1 MKIFHA
7 ASAMLL
13 VGALAVGPADAQEL
27 ESFGV
32 VGGISR
38 ATMGGGFIDLIND
51 VGGSVDARFGIALG
65 GFASF
70 GLAPNTSLRGELMF
84 TQKGFRVPPDNGL
97 TRRELDVTYFDLSA
111 LVRRRFPLDAA
122 TPWVG
127 AGPVLSFRGGA
138 TGVVGDNEGDFSD
151 ELKGVDFGLGI
162 EAGAGL
168 NNVDVGVRYLLGL
181 SNVSESPDP
190 DEASKNRAMFLTVS
204 YTIPR

>member
-1 MKIFHA
+1 MKIFRA

-13 VGALAVGPADAQEL
+13 LGFLAVGHADAQEL

-51 VGGSVDARFGIALG
+51 VGGSVDARFGFALG
-65 GFASF
+65 GFAAF

-84 TQKGFRVPPDNGL
+84 TQKGFRVPPENGL
-97 TRRELDVTYFDLSA
+97 NRRELDVTYFDLSA
-111 LVRRRFPLDAA
+111 LVRRSFPLDTA

-138 TGVVGDNEGDFSD
+138 TGVVGDSEGDFSD
-151 ELKGVDFGLGI
+151 EIKGVDFGLGI
-162 EAGAGL
+162 EAGAGR
-168 NNVDVGVRYLLGL
+168 NNVDVGLRYLLGL
-181 SNVSESPDP
+181 SNITESSDP
-190 DEASKNRAMFLTVS
+190 DESSKNRTMFLTVS
-204 YTIPR
+204 YSFPR